1 MKVFISQAMH
11 GLQNMAVRAKRERIK
26 ELCREAYAPVLI
38 DFIDQVNLMPIP
50 FPDGASITKKRI
62 TYLSRSIG
70 LMADADLIVFVD
82 DPEAAPGTSVE
93 FCIAKRYGIEYVYS
107 SQLEGMIKH
116 KKGKSDKNES
126 SNSG

>member
-1 MKVFISQAMH
+1 
-11 GLQNMAVRAKRERIK
+11 
-26 ELCREAYAPVLI
+26 
-38 DFIDQVNLMPIP
+38 MPIP
-50 FPDGASITKKRI
+50 FPEGASITKKRI